1 MIAPV
6 VFALTLALGASGP
19 VGGIWTPAAAT
30 DRPVSGQEIQR
41 AGPSLFYLHG
51 RGVLRV
57 PAGWSLKETIRN
69 KLMFEKVVFGPYEDM
84 CEVIPGVYSNAD
96 TQAWSN
102 ATAVTLVEDTVSFF
116 NRLAGGRTQ
125 VASRRWAAPYRG
137 LQAARFSGSF
147 YVSNAFG
154 RADGSKIG
162 GYMSVNSM
170 TIARAHVS
178 ITIRCSGL
186 RLNRSETIGAEMFS
200 AIDIDPSRP
209 YVLNI
214 R

>member
-6 VFALTLALGASGP
+6 VFAFALALGASGP
-19 VGGIWTPAAAT
+19 VGGVWTPAAAS

-57 PAGWSLKETIRN
+57 PAGWRLTETVDK
-69 KLMFEKVVFGPYEDM
+69 KLTFEKVVGGPYEDTCGVM
-84 CEVIPGVYSNAD
+84 PSVYSNAD

-102 ATAVTLVEDTVSFF
+102 VSAVNLVEDTVSFF
-116 NRLAGGRTQ
+116 NTLARGKTQ
-125 VASRRWAAPYRG
+125 VASRRWTTPYRG

-147 YVSNAFG
+147 YVPNALG
-154 RADGSKIG
+154 RADGSTVG

-170 TIARAHVS
+170 TIARAHVAV
-178 ITIRCSGL
+178 TVRCFGIS
-186 RLNRSETIGAEMFS
+186 RSRSESIGAEMFS
-200 AIDIDPSRP
+200 AIDIDPARP
-209 YVLNI
+209 YVFNV